1 MREDEVEALLKIDSA
16 GLRVHKTYAGYEA
29 EIFYP
34 ALRIE
39 LRGNFTSLQNSVTFT
54 GFSPQR
60 QGAIANAWQK
70 YQQFMS
76 TEAGRAHLNDH
87 DGQLMFRM

>member
-16 GLRVHKTYAGYEA
+16 GLRVRKTYAGYEA
-29 EIFYP
+29 EIFCP

-39 LRGNFTSLQNSVTFT
+39 TSPQNSVTFT

-76 TEAGRAHLNDH
+76 TEVGRAHLNDH

>member
-39 LRGNFTSLQNSVTFT
+39 TSPQNSVTFT